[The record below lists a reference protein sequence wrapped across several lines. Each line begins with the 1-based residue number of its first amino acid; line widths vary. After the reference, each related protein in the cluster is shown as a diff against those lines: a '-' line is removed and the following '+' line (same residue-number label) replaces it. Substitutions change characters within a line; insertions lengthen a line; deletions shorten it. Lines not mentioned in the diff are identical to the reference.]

1 MDDSHNTQF
10 VESMREIII
19 SEVQTRPSLWD
30 DTHPQ
35 YKNVERN
42 KKMWEEIGKS
52 LGKSGTIN

>member
-1 MDDSHNTQF
+1 MDDTRS

-19 SEVQTRPSLWD
+19 SEVQTRPSVWD

-52 LGKSGTIN
+52 LGKTGIIN

>member
-1 MDDSHNTQF
+1 MDDTRS
-10 VESMREIII
+10 VDSMREIII

-52 LGKSGTIN
+52 LGKTGIIK